1 MGALRPKRVS
11 GSDQELV
18 RNTMLRNRT
27 FHTRMIP
34 GIQGQPSLGSLLQCD
49 RTVPLERPGYT
60 RSMAPEFGR
69 TLVLIGTALALMG
82 LFLWFGPRIPFI
94 GRLPGD
100 IAVERENLSVYAPV
114 TSMIVISVVLSIIVN
129 LLGLIRR

>member
-1 MGALRPKRVS
+1 MGTLRAKRVS
-11 GSDQELV
+11 GRDQELV
-18 RNTMLRNRT
+18 YNTMLRNRT
-27 FHTRMIP
+27 FHMRMIP
-34 GIQGQPSLGSLLQCD
+34 GFQGQPVHGNLLQCD

-60 RSMAPEFGR
+60 RCMAPEFGR
-69 TLVLIGTALALMG
+69 TLVLIGTAIALVG
-82 LFLWFGPRIPFI
+82 LFLWFGPRIPFF

-114 TSMIVISVVLSIIVN
+114 TSTIVISVVLTIIVN